1 MAKQMLKSKPLL
13 LCWSQHVPVSDVQD
27 PLGLGLRG
35 STRLASRLLF
45 CITSITPRAR
55 YFSFLP
61 WCVYDWRKREK
72 EQRFSFGL
80 REGIVLREKGLTLGS
95 IANHDGKPCI
105 GGSLVG
111 SDNVT
116 KWLANG
122 HPEIDL
128 RKLPFAK
135 NPALGAYFN
144 SLVNLGFFTMED
156 EIVASDEEEQDATL
170 TFDDLELSVLGK
182 QLAEGYDSLIGR
194 LEAVRNI
201 STATRR
207 CSVHGL
213 REFGKR
219 GCLCELA
226 DPKAPDRQLLRDIF
240 FAHANLKGE
249 SHWVRN
255 RSLCLVLDLCRQLN
269 PDGWI
274 LNEAAF
280 KSAVYFGE
288 IVSEEGD
295 RTKIE
300 WGKPLSDIA
309 VRWRMFYFHHYMSVA
324 LEGMFAWLITQ
335 VSDKG
340 LAGASIGELVEGL
353 NARTVRKTL
362 SELFEFDFTG
372 DFGKSKPFD
381 VIKQYTDAL
390 EILDSKTSTSLDQNL
405 RPENSLSEY
414 HLESVIRDGDYL
426 QSSTGLAVP
435 MLLLG
440 LTLARYVQW
449 EGTKYGNWLATASKD
464 PYLDLVPPVITTGL
478 TRRFGQW
485 WKWQWKFLAEFV
497 LSRYVVQQHQSM
509 SYEKTA
515 LGDRCL
521 LQVDGSKITTRPNE
535 VYEKIG
541 MGNPRFNSAVRILK
555 DLGLLADTE
564 EGSTMVTE
572 DGISLLK
579 KEMAKENRG

>member
-1 MAKQMLKSKPLL
+1 
-13 LCWSQHVPVSDVQD
+13 
-27 PLGLGLRG
+27 
-35 STRLASRLLF
+35 
-45 CITSITPRAR
+45 
-55 YFSFLP
+55 
-61 WCVYDWRKREK
+61 
-72 EQRFSFGL
+72 
-80 REGIVLREKGLTLGS
+80 
-95 IANHDGKPCI
+95 
-105 GGSLVG
+105 
-111 SDNVT
+111 
-116 KWLANG
+116 
-122 HPEIDL
+122 
-128 RKLPFAK
+128 
-135 NPALGAYFN
+135 
-144 SLVNLGFFTMED
+144 
-156 EIVASDEEEQDATL
+156 
-170 TFDDLELSVLGK
+170 
-182 QLAEGYDSLIGR
+182 
-194 LEAVRNI
+194 
-201 STATRR
+201 
-207 CSVHGL
+207 
-213 REFGKR
+213 
-219 GCLCELA
+219 
-226 DPKAPDRQLLRDIF
+226 
-240 FAHANLKGE
+240 
-249 SHWVRN
+249 
-255 RSLCLVLDLCRQLN
+255 
-269 PDGWI
+269 
-274 LNEAAF
+274 
-280 KSAVYFGE
+280 
-288 IVSEEGD
+288 
-295 RTKIE
+295 
-300 WGKPLSDIA
+300 
-309 VRWRMFYFHHYMSVA
+309 
-324 LEGMFAWLITQ
+324 MFAWLITQ

-381 VIKQYTDAL
+381 LIKQYAGAL

-440 LTLARYVQW
+440 LTLVRYVHW

-478 TRRFGQW
+478 VRHFGQW
-485 WKWQWKFLAEFV
+485 WKCQWKVLAEFV

-521 LQVDGSKITTRPNE
+521 LQVDGGKITTRPNE